1 MPIFCYNEFGP
12 MEQEFIAYPTVRG
25 VAYAERTIPETFPPH
40 WHNDAEFTVILKE
53 GSRYKIGDTVY
64 KPAAG
69 DILLVWPRELHEL
82 LHMPKGGA
90 AFIQFT
96 SSLIESNTDLFAASR
111 FLNACHLIQAKKNPS
126 LAKKIAALVLKIRA
140 AREQKY
146 FVESRSKILAS
157 EILVLVGDHVMKEYS
172 QQIAGKIFSDRS
184 WAYIRAACA
193 YIAEHSSEDISQ
205 SEVAQKIGLS
215 PYYFSKLF
223 NEYTKTAFPAY
234 LANIRVQRAIT
245 LLADPG
251 RSITDCAYEAG
262 FQSTTTFNKL
272 FHELTGTS
280 PREYRKLQSRN
291 K

>member
-12 MEQEFIAYPTVRG
+12 MEQEFIAYPIVRG

-90 AFIQFT
+90 AFIQFS

-111 FLNACHLIQAKKNPS
+111 FLNACHLIQAKKNPA
-126 LAKKIAALVLKIRA
+126 LAKKIAALVSKIRA

-193 YIAEHSSEDISQ
+193 Y
-205 SEVAQKIGLS
+205 
-215 PYYFSKLF
+215 
-223 NEYTKTAFPAY
+223 
-234 LANIRVQRAIT
+234 
-245 LLADPG
+245 
-251 RSITDCAYEAG
+251 EAG

-280 PREYRKLQSRN
+280 PREYRKQQSRN

>member
-1 MPIFCYNEFGP
+1 MPIFCYNEFRP

-25 VAYAERTIPETFPPH
+25 
-40 WHNDAEFTVILKE
+40 
-53 GSRYKIGDTVY
+53 
-64 KPAAG
+64 
-69 DILLVWPRELHEL
+69 
-82 LHMPKGGA
+82 
-90 AFIQFT
+90 
-96 SSLIESNTDLFAASR
+96 
-111 FLNACHLIQAKKNPS
+111 
-126 LAKKIAALVLKIRA
+126 
-140 AREQKY
+140 
-146 FVESRSKILAS
+146 
-157 EILVLVGDHVMKEYS
+157 
-172 QQIAGKIFSDRS
+172 
-184 WAYIRAACA
+184 
-193 YIAEHSSEDISQ
+193 
-205 SEVAQKIGLS
+205 VAQKIGLS

>member
-1 MPIFCYNEFGP
+1 M
-12 MEQEFIAYPTVRG
+12 
-25 VAYAERTIPETFPPH
+25 
-40 WHNDAEFTVILKE
+40 
-53 GSRYKIGDTVY
+53 
-64 KPAAG
+64 
-69 DILLVWPRELHEL
+69 
-82 LHMPKGGA
+82 
-90 AFIQFT
+90 
-96 SSLIESNTDLFAASR
+96 
-111 FLNACHLIQAKKNPS
+111 
-126 LAKKIAALVLKIRA
+126 
-140 AREQKY
+140 
-146 FVESRSKILAS
+146 ESRSKILAS
-157 EILVLVGDHVMKEYS
+157 QILVLVGDHVMKEYS

-245 LLADPG
+245 LLADPA

>member
-1 MPIFCYNEFGP
+1 M
-12 MEQEFIAYPTVRG
+12 
-25 VAYAERTIPETFPPH
+25 
-40 WHNDAEFTVILKE
+40 
-53 GSRYKIGDTVY
+53 
-64 KPAAG
+64 
-69 DILLVWPRELHEL
+69 
-82 LHMPKGGA
+82 
-90 AFIQFT
+90 
-96 SSLIESNTDLFAASR
+96 
-111 FLNACHLIQAKKNPS
+111 
-126 LAKKIAALVLKIRA
+126 
-140 AREQKY
+140 
-146 FVESRSKILAS
+146 ESRSKILAS

-245 LLADPG
+245 LLG
-251 RSITDCAYEAG
+251 AYEAG